1 MADDL
6 SQLLNLH
13 EVELLAAR
21 RMSRMA
27 FDFCASGAGDEYTLS
42 DNRHAYNRLAL
53 AYRVLVNVEI
63 RDLATTVLGQRVAMP
78 VLIAPTAFQQLAH
91 AEAELATA
99 RAAAAAGTIMVVS
112 TFATR
117 TFEAIRKVSTG
128 ALWLQ
133 LYIFK
138 DRGLTHSLIQRAEAA
153 GYTHVVLTVD
163 APILGPREID
173 IRNSFQLPDGMAP
186 ANLESWP
193 AGGGKIQSGSQ
204 LAAYFTSSLD
214 PGLTWKDVEW
224 LRSITRMPV
233 LVKGIVR
240 ADDGLRAMEHGAA
253 GVIVSNHGGRQLDTA
268 PATIRVLPDIVDVVA
283 GRGEVLVDGGVR
295 RGTDIVKAI
304 ALGAKGV
311 LLGRPIL
318 WGLAIG
324 GPQGVTRVL
333 DLIRYE
339 LDSAMALCGCPSI
352 PAIKRDLVIHGA

>member
-6 SQLLNLH
+6 TQLLNLH

-42 DNRHAYNRLAL
+42 ENRHAYNRLAL
-53 AYRVLVNVEI
+53 AYRVLVNVGA
-63 RDLATTVLGQRVAMP
+63 RDLSTTVLGQRAAMP

-91 AEAELATA
+91 GEAELATA
-99 RAAAAAGTIMVVS
+99 RAAAAAGAIMVVS

-117 TFEAIRKVSTG
+117 TFEEIRQASTG

-133 LYIFK
+133 LYLFK
-138 DRGLTHSLIQRAEAA
+138 DRGLTRSLIQRAEAA

-163 APILGPREID
+163 APILGPRESD
-173 IRNSFQLPDGMAP
+173 IRNCFQLPEGVAP
-186 ANLESWP
+186 ANLKGWP
-193 AGGGKIQSGSQ
+193 AGGAKSQSGSQ
-204 LAAYFTSSLD
+204 LAEYFTSSLD
-214 PGLTWKDVEW
+214 PSLTWKDVEW
-224 LRSITRMPV
+224 LRSLTRMPV

-240 ADDGLRAMEHGAA
+240 ADDAVRAVEHGAA

-268 PATIRVLPDIVDVVA
+268 PATIRVLPEVVDAAA
-283 GRGEVLVDGGVR
+283 GRVEVLVDGGVR

-304 ALGAKGV
+304 ALGARGV

-324 GPQGVTRVL
+324 GQPGVTRVL
-333 DLIRYE
+333 DLIRHE

-352 PAIKRDLVIHGA
+352 PAITRDLVIHSA